1 MSDNKKSSDKAVQ
14 VILSPITQILGSTP
28 ALPGESQEVYQQG
41 LLDTIQELDASTP
54 LQVYLSEKI
63 YECLWWMRRYE
74 NQKRTTLI
82 HSMAGILETDKYP
95 RGVSELQAWAMDAL
109 YANRIDDEFNE
120 LLGEHN
126 LTMETLTQKAMA
138 SSRSLFES
146 LDQMIALNA
155 KTLAGFQAS
164 YEVVVN
170 RKVNADRMRLQNA
183 LMQRDLGAFENQP
196 TLAEPKNVNK
206 DKRSKASGQ

>member
-1 MSDNKKSSDKAVQ
+1 MSDNKKSSDKALQ
-14 VILSPITQILGSTP
+14 VISSPITQILGSTP

-41 LLDTIQELDASTP
+41 LLDTIQELGASTP
-54 LQVYLSEKI
+54 LQIYLAEKI

-74 NQKRTTLI
+74 NQKRATLI
-82 HSMAGILETDKYP
+82 HCMATILETDKYA
-95 RGVSELQAWAMDAL
+95 RGVTDLQAWVMDAL
-109 YANRIDDEFNE
+109 YTNRIDDEFNR
-120 LLGEHN
+120 LLDEHN

-138 SSRSLFES
+138 SSRSVFEN

-170 RKVNADRMRLQNA
+170 RKVNAERMRLQNA
-183 LMQRDLGAFENQP
+183 LMQRDLGAIENKP
-196 TLAEPKNVNK
+196 TRTEPTNGNK
-206 DKRSKASGQ
+206 AKRSKTSG

>member
-14 VILSPITQILGSTP
+14 VISSPITQILGSTP
-28 ALPGESQEVYQQG
+28 VLPGESQEVYQQG
-41 LLDTIQELDASTP
+41 LLATIQELGASTP
-54 LQVYLSEKI
+54 LQIYLAEKI

-74 NQKRTTLI
+74 NQKRATLI
-82 HSMAGILETDKYP
+82 HFMAVILETEKYA
-95 RGVSELQAWAMDAL
+95 RGVSDLQAWVMDAL
-109 YANRIDDEFNE
+109 YANQIDAEFNG
-120 LLGEHN
+120 LLDQHN

-138 SSRSLFES
+138 NSQSVFEN

-170 RKVNADRMRLQNA
+170 RKINAERMRLQNA
-183 LMQRDLGAFENQP
+183 LMHRDLGAIENKS

-206 DKRSKASGQ
+206 GKRPKASGE